1 MLSSSLQKWLL
12 SADPEVLVPEN
23 SILHE
28 LKQLAEAS
36 NGNEYWPGIE
46 NQLLDEREDLR
57 KTGRVHCRLLVLGM
71 LAEWFQMHDLHE
83 PFAMGPPSKNQ
94 PCCKVENEMTSRETC
109 ECGKLFPRCLIKP
122 GCGKISED
130 PRRRELYRVWLSRNC
145 HFINNYIPLLVVA
158 TASNMDF
165 QPTTTKFGV
174 IEYMTK
180 YMTKTHHG
188 SLITIM
194 MDSFAKCM
202 EQATEQ
208 GKGLKSATAKYF
220 NLQATQDVN
229 CQGETMHLNFRLP
242 RYLCSRSFI
251 RLSTKKKTWQQ
262 KC

>member
-1 MLSSSLQKWLL
+1 
-12 SADPEVLVPEN
+12 
-23 SILHE
+23 
-28 LKQLAEAS
+28 
-36 NGNEYWPGIE
+36 
-46 NQLLDEREDLR
+46 
-57 KTGRVHCRLLVLGM
+57 M

-145 HFINNYIPLLVVA
+145 PFINNYIPLLVVA

-208 GKGLKSATAKYF
+208 GKGLKSAAARYF
-220 NLQATQDVN
+220 NLQATQDAK

-242 RYLCSRSFI
+242 GYLCSRSFT
-251 RLSTKKKTWQQ
+251 RLSTKNVAAKVLKPSEVKEDTFETGKITHPSNQESYYSRFQ
-262 KC
+262 LAFPTEASLLQVHVVRKLTR